1 MAGNHDHGFA
11 HPCPPWILFTTFFTL
26 IALTILTVITAGQPY
41 LGPFAVFVSMG
52 IATIKA
58 TLVALFFMHMFWDK
72 PINILTFLSSF
83 FFVSLFIGFTLLD
96 TDHYQN
102 QINAFPREPLI
113 IPASAAPAPPPAAT
127 AS

>member
-11 HPCPPWILFTTFFTL
+11 HPCPPKILFATFGTL
-26 IALTILTVITAGQPY
+26 IALTILTVVTAGQPY

-58 TLVALFFMHMFWDK
+58 TLVALFFMHMYWDK

-102 QINAFPREPLI
+102 QINAFPRTP
-113 IPASAAPAPPPAAT
+113 PVVAPAPPPAAN
-127 AS
+127 